1 MTDRYLRDLDP
12 INNQHLHGITE
23 NAVFPDHLNEY
34 EYKPRSLIDE
44 TLEIIDPTPNVYTM
58 FIQFNEKFFWNK
70 LDAVQVRW
78 SKRMTTCA
86 GTCSFHP
93 RNRECVISLSLP
105 LLKLRPRKDLVE
117 TLLHEMI
124 HGFLFITNNN
134 RDRDGHGP
142 EFCKHMERINREAGT
157 KITIYHDFH
166 DEVRLY
172 QQHWWKCDGPC
183 QKRPPYFG
191 IVRRSMNRAPGPS
204 DFWWQNHQQNCGGKY
219 IKIKE
224 PENKQPTKGKR
235 SSEVSKALPKQNTLD
250 NFVQSTKTSSSSSSS
265 FSNDSPKNKPGGIK
279 TISGNTRSVGSK
291 TVTVSKV
298 GSGSLNTN
306 GSEGIKKLGTSTNNV
321 FGFGTGG
328 PGSSS
333 LTSSPPLAPK
343 PSRNR
348 VNSSGVLGGSN
359 TGKSILLTRFLS
371 PQPTKS
377 NAEEIK
383 PKTPPKQDQ
392 KNQFGNNAPECPIC
406 NKIIIDENINQH
418 IDFCL
423 ISNDA
428 NSEEPAQKRPKITEE
443 STHECPFCQQ
453 KFAASLIDI
462 HVNDCLNLE
471 VLDNNSQAER
481 SQTSDTLK
489 PRNSSAAPEDKRIN
503 CPKCD
508 RRFTSDR
515 INDHLDICLNEVG
528 DLASN
533 DSVVNL
539 TNDAGDVTDL
549 TLSPIRPVTGTE
561 ECITC
566 GSRVRVREYNDHIEK
581 CLKKHREKM
590 ERDLGAAAAV
600 VVVVDD
606 TDSRPGCSKSKKD
619 RSTYECLV
627 CNSRIS
633 NDIPLNEHL
642 EICTSSTFGDMTLN
656 TSGNNLL
663 DEDPLNMEHRYSCP
677 ICNLMIV
684 GKDMAEHVDWCVTR
698 KK

>member
-1 MTDRYLRDLDP
+1 
-12 INNQHLHGITE
+12 
-23 NAVFPDHLNEY
+23 
-34 EYKPRSLIDE
+34 
-44 TLEIIDPTPNVYTM
+44 
-58 FIQFNEKFFWNK
+58 
-70 LDAVQVRW
+70 
-78 SKRMTTCA
+78 
-86 GTCSFHP
+86 
-93 RNRECVISLSLP
+93 
-105 LLKLRPRKDLVE
+105 
-117 TLLHEMI
+117 
-124 HGFLFITNNN
+124 
-134 RDRDGHGP
+134 
-142 EFCKHMERINREAGT
+142 
-157 KITIYHDFH
+157 
-166 DEVRLY
+166 
-172 QQHWWKCDGPC
+172 
-183 QKRPPYFG
+183 
-191 IVRRSMNRAPGPS
+191 MNRAPGPS

-235 SSEVSKALPKQNTLD
+235 SSEVSKAFPKQNTLD
-250 NFVQSTKTSSSSSSS
+250 NFVQSTKTSSSSTSS

-298 GSGSLNTN
+298 GSASLNTN

-333 LTSSPPLAPK
+333 STSSPPVAPK

-348 VNSSGVLGGSN
+348 INSSGVLGGSN

-377 NAEEIK
+377 NTEEIR
-383 PKTPPKQDQ
+383 PKSPPNQDQ
-392 KNQFGNNAPECPIC
+392 QNQSGNNAPECPIC

-418 IDFCL
+418 IDSCL

-428 NSEEPAQKRPKITEE
+428 NSEEPAQKRPKMTEE

-462 HVNDCLNLE
+462 HVNDCLNLD
-471 VLDNNSQAER
+471 VLDDNSQAKR
-481 SQTSDTLK
+481 SQTSDTLR

-590 ERDLGAAAAV
+590 ERDLGATA

-606 TDSRPGCSKSKKD
+606 DSRPGCSKSKKG

-642 EICTSSTFGDMTLN
+642 EICTSSTFGDMTLS

-663 DEDPLNMEHRYSCP
+663 DEDPPNMEHRYSCP
-677 ICNLMIV
+677 ICNLMII